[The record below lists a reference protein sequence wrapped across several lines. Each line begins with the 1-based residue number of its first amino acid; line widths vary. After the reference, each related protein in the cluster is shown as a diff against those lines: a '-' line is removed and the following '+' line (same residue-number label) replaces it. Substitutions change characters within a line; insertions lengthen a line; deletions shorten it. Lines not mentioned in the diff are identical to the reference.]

1 MYGVVWSQDEQVLKE
16 TADFYDTVPIIVP
29 RVAHDMML
37 DVNWELAAA
46 AIDKVVA
53 AFTTLPARV

>member
-1 MYGVVWSQDEQVLKE
+1 MQDEQVLKE